1 MIFFRLNYILLQF
14 YDEITK
20 SYKQQMAKQII
31 KSILGG
37 DKTILSI
44 QSHAVFQTLSL

>member
-1 MIFFRLNYILLQF
+1 MDINSILRQF

-20 SYKQQMAKQII
+20 GNNQQMAKQII

-37 DKTILSI
+37 DKTISLI
-44 QSHAVFQTLSL
+44 QTRAIL